1 MGMKMRL
8 ETTILSQLLHNDDY
22 CRKAIPFLKEEY
34 FHEETERILYTTIQ
48 NHLNDYNTLPT
59 TEILS
64 ITINQSVWKNQED
77 VFDNVIEYID
87 NLNDNEID
95 NIWLLEK
102 TEKFCQEKSV
112 YNAIMESIQII
123 DGKDKDKTTGAIP
136 EILSK
141 ALSVSFDN
149 HIGHDWIE
157 DFSERYDFYHKTENR
172 VPFDLEYLNLITKGG
187 LPQKTLSCILAGT
200 GVGKS
205 LAMCHFAASNLMDNK
220 RVLYITLEMAEER
233 IAERIDANLLDV
245 SLKDLE
251 NLPKISYVKKVERI
265 RDKTE
270 GRLIIKEYPTAT
282 AGAGHFR
289 HLMNELRLKRNFVP
303 DIVYIDYLNICSSM
317 RLKYGANVNSYTY
330 IKSIAEEIRGL
341 AVEKNIPIVT
351 ATQTTRSGFSN
362 SDPGLEDT
370 SESFGLPATVDL
382 MLALVS
388 SEELEGL
395 NQIMIKQ
402 LKNRFNDPVA
412 NKRFVV
418 GVDRAKMRLY
428 DVENSA
434 QEELIHDVPVMN
446 KTEFGDRYEN
456 DTKKKFATLR

>member
-1 MGMKMRL
+1 MKMRL
-8 ETTILSQLLHNDDY
+8 ETTILSQLLHNEDY

-34 FHEETERILYTTIQ
+34 FHEETEKILYNTIQ
-48 NHLNDYNTLPT
+48 DHLNDYNTLPT

-64 ITINQSVWKNQED
+64 ITINQSVWKNQEE
-77 VFDNVIEYID
+77 VFDNVMEYID

-95 NIWLLEK
+95 NEWLLDN

-157 DFSERYDFYHKTENR
+157 DFSERYDFYHKIENR

-220 RVLYITLEMAEER
+220 KVLYITLEMAEER

-251 NLPKISYVKKVERI
+251 DLTKPSYIRKVERI

-388 SEELEGL
+388 SDELEGL

-446 KTEFGDRYEN
+446 KTEFGMRNEDAQ
-456 DTKKKFATLR
+456 KKNKFEKLY

>member
-95 NIWLLEK
+95 NVWLLEK

-251 NLPKISYVKKVERI
+251 NLPKTSYVKKVERI

>member
-1 MGMKMRL
+1 MRL

-251 NLPKISYVKKVERI
+251 NLPKTSYVKKVERI

-388 SEELEGL
+388 SDELEGL

>member
-1 MGMKMRL
+1 
-8 ETTILSQLLHNDDY
+8 
-22 CRKAIPFLKEEY
+22 
-34 FHEETERILYTTIQ
+34 
-48 NHLNDYNTLPT
+48 
-59 TEILS
+59 
-64 ITINQSVWKNQED
+64 
-77 VFDNVIEYID
+77 
-87 NLNDNEID
+87 
-95 NIWLLEK
+95 
-102 TEKFCQEKSV
+102 
-112 YNAIMESIQII
+112 
-123 DGKDKDKTTGAIP
+123 
-136 EILSK
+136 
-141 ALSVSFDN
+141 
-149 HIGHDWIE
+149 
-157 DFSERYDFYHKTENR
+157 
-172 VPFDLEYLNLITKGG
+172 
-187 LPQKTLSCILAGT
+187 
-200 GVGKS
+200 
-205 LAMCHFAASNLMDNK
+205 
-220 RVLYITLEMAEER
+220 MAEER

-251 NLPKISYVKKVERI
+251 DLTKPSYIRKVERI

-388 SEELEGL
+388 SDELEGL

-446 KTEFGDRYEN
+446 KTEFGMRNEDAQ
-456 DTKKKFATLR
+456 KKNKFEKLY

>member
-1 MGMKMRL
+1 MRL

-251 NLPKISYVKKVERI
+251 NLPKTSYVKKVERI

>member
-1 MGMKMRL
+1 MRL
-8 ETTILSQLLHNDDY
+8 ETTILSQLLHNEDY

-34 FHEETERILYTTIQ
+34 FHEETEKILYNAIQ
-48 NHLNDYNTLPT
+48 DHLNDYNTLPT

-64 ITINQSVWKNQED
+64 ITINQSVWKNQEE
-77 VFDNVIEYID
+77 VFDNVMEYID

-95 NIWLLEK
+95 NGWLLDN

-157 DFSERYDFYHKTENR
+157 DFSERYDFYHKIENR

-220 RVLYITLEMAEER
+220 KVLYITLEMAEER

-251 NLPKISYVKKVERI
+251 DLTKPSYIRKVERI

-388 SEELEGL
+388 SDELEGL

>member
-1 MGMKMRL
+1 MKMRL
-8 ETTILSQLLHNDDY
+8 ETTILSQLLHNEDY

-34 FHEETERILYTTIQ
+34 FHEETEKILYNTIQ
-48 NHLNDYNTLPT
+48 DHLNDYNTLHT

-64 ITINQSVWKNQED
+64 ITINQSVWKNQEE
-77 VFDNVIEYID
+77 VFDNVMEYID

-95 NIWLLEK
+95 NEWLLDN

-157 DFSERYDFYHKTENR
+157 DFSERYDFYHKIENR

-220 RVLYITLEMAEER
+220 KVLYITLEMAEER

-251 NLPKISYVKKVERI
+251 DLTKPSYIRKVERI

-388 SEELEGL
+388 SDELEGL

-446 KTEFGDRYEN
+446 KTEFGMRNEDAQ
-456 DTKKKFATLR
+456 KKNKFEKLY

>member
-1 MGMKMRL
+1 MRL

-95 NIWLLEK
+95 NVWLLEK

-220 RVLYITLEMAEER
+220 KVLYITLEMAEER

-251 NLPKISYVKKVERI
+251 NLPKTSYVKKVERI

>member
-1 MGMKMRL
+1 
-8 ETTILSQLLHNDDY
+8 LSQLLHNDDY

-95 NIWLLEK
+95 NVWLLEK

-251 NLPKISYVKKVERI
+251 NLPKTSYVKKVERI